1 MNNTTSGNP
10 SSCASCAGSGFTQT
24 LVNQDPVYDRKLKV
38 HRPRK
43 KKGRGSQPKFV

>member
-1 MNNTTSGNP
+1 MNNNPSGN
-10 SSCASCAGSGFTQT
+10 SQNCGSCSQPQT
-24 LVNQDPVYDRKLKV
+24 LVNQNPVYDRKLKI